1 MKKNYNTPIARIVTL
16 NFESAMLTTSI
27 EKGEGSLGSE
37 GDILSNERDRT
48 PSSFIW
54 GDED

>member
-16 NFESAMLTTSI
+16 NFESAMLTSSI
-27 EKGEGSLGSE
+27 EKGGTLEGE
-37 GDILSNERDRT
+37 GEILSNERDRT